1 MASSFLYLFKESC
14 HYSFALVRRQAHS
27 FSYNC
32 RLLSFVFLPSP
43 PQMEVA
49 LPSLHLNVPPPHRS
63 TPVNRHRH
71 RRSAAIS
78 GDFDAPGS
86 LWGPNLLA
94 TSPAHS
100 KPVPL
105 AHALFLSLGAA
116 MDVSPEPELDRTFR
130 FNNAEDFSVLPA
142 QFAFP
147 NVPSYDM
154 CKTPPASPRAFN
166 QSVWPNSPFAY
177 SSPVS
182 AMSPSHKRVFGGSR
196 LESPIRLGH
205 SPSRSMP
212 NARVFQ
218 MDDATSLRNVPDAII
233 DLDEALAPQRMG
245 SPRNA
250 MRRYSAEACEA
261 HIPLR
266 CSTPPQP
273 FLDAIFDTAAIQEED
288 DCEVPEITAGSS
300 IVLPVPASK
309 IPDLQLA
316 PPPEAPLYCNS
327 SASSSLVSLGH
338 SAAGGG
344 SGAAWGALAYGVAKK
359 EFDFETPAIRP
370 PLPRKQRLGAK
381 ASRYLAFYDQS
392 SRVSNALKVL
402 SLESINNFQIALPL
416 KDTERRLGHLS
427 SLPSLKQVPVRHTLM
442 STRSIN
448 LGRNDQR
455 PVPNPS
461 SLAQEVSAHSKS
473 SMRQVKPSTTVSSNP
488 KVSSASPIS
497 IHLDGLSS
505 TGTVELTDR
514 LSITSHTD
522 AHDGKHHATN
532 RAVNGCPLINV
543 TNGTCTTPPPK
554 PSHHWTVDAHTPQNT
569 ATPERPRELSA
580 SHRAALSSARIPSAA
595 TDTKNPFARPN
606 FRAPRPS
613 GDPGTHSR
621 RHLLIMLLKL
631 DKPSRKREE
640 TTYGDIDSDQALI
653 ILQARTE
660 VSTSSTSS
668 RASRIRRFFKGR

>member
-1 MASSFLYLFKESC
+1 
-14 HYSFALVRRQAHS
+14 
-27 FSYNC
+27 
-32 RLLSFVFLPSP
+32 
-43 PQMEVA
+43 MEVA
-49 LPSLHLNVPPPHRS
+49 PASLHLNVPPPHRS

-86 LWGPNLLA
+86 AWGPNLQA
-94 TSPAHS
+94 SSPVHGKS
-100 KPVPL
+100 LPL
-105 AHALFLSLGAA
+105 AHALSNSLGAP
-116 MDVSPEPELDRTFR
+116 MDMSPEPELDRTFR
-130 FNNAEDFSVLPA
+130 FDNAADFSVLPA

-147 NVPSYDM
+147 VAPSYDA

-166 QSVWPNSPFAY
+166 QSTWPVSPFAY

-218 MDDATSLRNVPDAII
+218 MDDPSGLRKVPDAII
-233 DLDEALAPQRMG
+233 DLDEALAPQRVG

-250 MRRYSAEACEA
+250 MRRYSAEASEA
-261 HIPLR
+261 YIPLR

-288 DCEVPEITAGSS
+288 DCEAPESAACSS
-300 IVLPVPASK
+300 IALPVLHPASI
-309 IPDLQLA
+309 IPDLQLG

-338 SAAGGG
+338 PAAGSGG
-344 SGAAWGALAYGVAKK
+344 GNVWGALAYSVDKK
-359 EFDFETPAIRP
+359 DFDFEAPVFLP

-381 ASRYLAFYDQS
+381 ASRYLSFYDQS

-402 SLESINNFQIALPL
+402 SLESINNFQVVLPI
-416 KDTERRLGHLS
+416 KDPEHRLGHLS
-427 SLPSLKQVPVRHTLM
+427 SLPSLKQAPARHTLM
-442 STRSIN
+442 STRSMN

-455 PVPNPS
+455 LVPLPS
-461 SLAQEVSAHSKS
+461 SLAQGFSAPL
-473 SMRQVKPSTTVSSNP
+473 KPSARAAKQSSTVSSNP

-514 LSITSHTD
+514 LSINSHTD

-532 RAVNGCPLINV
+532 RAHTGGPLINASSES
-543 TNGTCTTPPPK
+543 CTTPPPK
-554 PSHHWTVDAHTPQNT
+554 PSQPWTPVAHTPQNSV
-569 ATPERPRELSA
+569 TPERPRELSA
-580 SHRAALSSARIPSAA
+580 SHRAALSSARIPPAA
-595 TDTKNPFARPN
+595 PDAKNPFARPSS
-606 FRAPRPS
+606 RTPRTS
-613 GDPGTHSR
+613 GDPAHHRR
-621 RHLLIMLLKL
+621 RHLLVMLLKL
-631 DKPSRKREE
+631 DKPYRKRPE
-640 TTYGDIDSDQALI
+640 TAYGDVDSDQVLMI
-653 ILQARTE
+653 SQARTE
-660 VSTSSTSS
+660 MSVTSTSS
-668 RASRIRRFFKGR
+668 RTSRIRQFFKGR